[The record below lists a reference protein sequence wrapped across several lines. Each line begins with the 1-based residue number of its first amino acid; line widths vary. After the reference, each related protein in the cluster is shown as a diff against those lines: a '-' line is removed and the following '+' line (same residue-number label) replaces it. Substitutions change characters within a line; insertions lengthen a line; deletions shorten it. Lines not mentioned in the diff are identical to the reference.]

1 MLKSYD
7 ELRKIDV
14 SPFCEVRK
22 EKENGKEILI
32 PYLNYSKCIDL
43 LHEHGAELVYFEPVP
58 GHGGSSLIKSDM
70 VFRDSGDKT
79 NSVYET
85 RIKITIDDLEFEFQ
99 GPVMNGVNP
108 VKDNSMS
115 QQRLWNCQ
123 CRLFVKAVAIRTGL
137 GFDLW
142 LKGEQQEGEVQ
153 RQSEVR
159 HDIMKVRERVL
170 EGFTVLNKRGMT
182 KDDIAAAMGTDRDE
196 LDMKFKMYAT
206 LAKMESE
213 IIRIIRENP

>member
-14 SPFCEVRK
+14 SPYCEARK
-22 EKENGKEILI
+22 EKINGKEVKI
-32 PYLNYSKCIDL
+32 PYLNWAKCIDL
-43 LHEHGAELVYFEPVP
+43 LHENGAKEAYFEPVP
-58 GHGGSSLIKSDM
+58 GPNGSSLIKTDAT
-70 VFRDSGDKT
+70 FKDSNDNT
-79 NSVYET
+79 NSAYET
-85 RIKITIDDLEFEFQ
+85 RVRVIIDNLEFEFQ
-99 GPVMNGVNP
+99 GPVMNGANP

-142 LKGEQQEGEVQ
+142 ISSEQAERELQ
-153 RQSEVR
+153 RQGEIH

-170 EGFTVLNKRGMT
+170 EEFTVLNKRGMT
-182 KDDIAAAMGTDRDE
+182 KSEIAQAIGMDDDE
-196 LDMKFKMYAT
+196 LDMKFKMYAS
-206 LAKMESE
+206 LAKMENE
-213 IIRIIRENP
+213 LVRIIHEKQ